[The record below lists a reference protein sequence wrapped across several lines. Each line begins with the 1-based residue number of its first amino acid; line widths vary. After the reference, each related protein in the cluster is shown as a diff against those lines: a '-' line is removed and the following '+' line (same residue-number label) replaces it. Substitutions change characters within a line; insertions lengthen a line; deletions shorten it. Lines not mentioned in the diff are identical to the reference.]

1 MIDLYTWITPN
12 GRKVSVMLEE
22 IGLPYEVHPVNLGK
36 DEQFEEEF
44 LAINPNNKIPAIVDR
59 DGPGG
64 KPYKLFESG
73 AILMYLAEKSGKLMP
88 KEIAAR
94 YQVIQWLMFQMGG
107 VGPMIGQTHYFLR
120 NCPEDQPFGRDRFM
134 TETVRLYR
142 VLDKRL
148 GEAPYL
154 AGEYS
159 IADIATYP
167 WIARYEAHRTRLE
180 DYSNVKRWFDVV
192 GAREAVKR
200 GMQIPK
206 G

>member
-1 MIDLYTWITPN
+1 
-12 GRKVSVMLEE
+12 
-22 IGLPYEVHPVNLGK
+22 
-36 DEQFEEEF
+36 
-44 LAINPNNKIPAIVDR
+44 
-59 DGPGG
+59 
-64 KPYKLFESG
+64 
-73 AILMYLAEKSGKLMP
+73 MP
-88 KEIAAR
+88 KETGAR

-167 WIARYEAHRTRLE
+167 WIARYEMHRTHLE
-180 DYSNVKRWFDVV
+180 DYPNVKRWFDAI

>member
-12 GRKVSVMLEE
+12 GRKVSIMLEE
-22 IGLPYEVHPVNLGK
+22 IGLRYEVHPVNLGK

-64 KPYKLFESG
+64 KPYTLFESG

-88 KEIAAR
+88 QETAAR

-107 VGPMIGQTHYFLR
+107 VGPMIGQAHYFLR
-120 NCPEDQPFGRDRFM
+120 HCPEDQPFGRDRFM
-134 TETVRLYR
+134 TEVVRLYR
-142 VLDKRL
+142 VMEKRL

-167 WIARYEAHRTRLE
+167 WIARYEMHRMRLE
-180 DYSNVKRWFDVV
+180 EYPNVKRWFDTL